1 MLQRM
6 DRAAHLIRELGLLPH
21 PEGGHYR
28 ETFRSTTVIQAHGGQ
43 RAALTEIYFLLRR
56 GECSRWHRVR
66 SDESWH
72 WYEGD
77 TLELLT
83 CTSEDAAIETQ
94 RLGAVAAGVRP
105 QAVVPAG
112 AWQAARPLGD
122 YALVGCSVA
131 PGFDFADFSLIVP
144 ETALGRHLAR
154 RAGADLVSLPL

>member
-1 MLQRM
+1 MLLTM
-6 DRAAHLIRELGLLPH
+6 DRAAHLIRELGLQPH

-28 ETFRSTTVIQAHGGQ
+28 ETFRSTTLIAAHGGQ

-72 WYEGD
+72 WHEGD

-83 CTSEDAAIETQ
+83 CAGDGAAINSQ
-94 RLGAVAAGVRP
+94 RLGAVAPGVRP

-112 AWQAARPLGD
+112 SWQAARPTGD

-131 PGFDFADFSLIVP
+131 PGFDFADFSLIAP

-154 RAGADLVSLPL
+154 SAGAELVNLPP